1 MLEGATTLPTLE
13 TERLTIRWLE
23 DRDVPRLFEI
33 FSNPEVMRYWSS
45 PPLEDI
51 RGAEEL
57 LREIRQFF
65 ESRTLFQWG
74 VALKEDDRVIGTCT
88 LSSLSASNR
97 RAEIGYA
104 LGRAWWGKG
113 YMTEALPALLRFAFG
128 PLGLHRIEADVD
140 PRNLPSLRSV
150 ESLGF
155 RREGYLR
162 ERYFVNGE
170 VQDSVIYGLL
180 RSEAAPELTRQ

>member
-1 MLEGATTLPTLE
+1 VLEGATILPTLE

-51 RGAEEL
+51 QGAEEL

-88 LSSLSASNR
+88 LSSLSESNR

-128 PLGLHRIEADVD
+128 PLSLHRIEADVD

-170 VQDSVIYGLL
+170 LQDSVLYGLL
-180 RSEAAPELTRQ
+180 RSEAAPELTGG

>member
-1 MLEGATTLPTLE
+1 MLDGATALPTIE
-13 TERLTIRWLE
+13 TERLVLRWLRDE
-23 DRDVPRLFEI
+23 DVPRLFEI
-33 FSNPEVMRYWSS
+33 FSNPQVMRYWSS
-45 PPLEDI
+45 PPLQDVS
-51 RGAEEL
+51 GAEAL
-57 LREIRQFF
+57 LREIRQLF

-88 LSSLSASNR
+88 LSSLSESNR

-113 YMTEALPALLRFAFG
+113 YMKEALPALLRFAFST
-128 PLGLHRIEADVD
+128 LDLHRIEADVD
-140 PRNLPSLRSV
+140 PRNTASLRSV

-170 VQDSVIYGLL
+170 VQDAVIYGLL
-180 RSEAAPELTRQ
+180 RTEAAPELLR

>member
-1 MLEGATTLPTLE
+1 MLEGATILPTIE
-13 TERLTIRWLE
+13 TERLALRWLRDE
-23 DRDVPRLFEI
+23 DVPHLFEI
-33 FSNPEVMRYWSS
+33 FSNLEVMRYWSS
-45 PPLEDI
+45 PPLQDLA
-51 RGAEEL
+51 GAEAL
-57 LREIRQFF
+57 LREIRQYF
-65 ESRTLFQWG
+65 EARTLFQWG

-88 LSSLSASNR
+88 LSSLSESNR

-113 YMTEALPALLRFAFG
+113 YMTEALPALLRFAFST
-128 PLGLHRIEADVD
+128 LDLHRIEADVD
-140 PRNLPSLRSV
+140 PRNLASLRSV

-180 RSEAAPELTRQ
+180 RSEAAPELTR

>member
-45 PPLEDI
+45 PPLEDVS
-51 RGAEEL
+51 GAEKL
-57 LREIRQFF
+57 LRHIRHCF

-88 LSSLSASNR
+88 LSSLSAEHR
-97 RAEIGYA
+97 RGEIGYA
-104 LGRAWWGKG
+104 LGRTWWGKG
-113 YMTEALPALLRFAFG
+113 YMTEALPTLLRFAFG

-162 ERYFVNGE
+162 ERYFVGGDI
-170 VQDSVIYGLL
+170 QDSVIYGLL
-180 RSEAAPELTRQ
+180 RSEAAGFAGG